1 MQVLLRGFVGRNK
14 ICLKYILVQPSARSF
29 CTGQRRLSLSTN
41 PRVVF
46 HTSSRRELTTSS
58 SKDSGTLCRAQ
69 KSWTRYSNNGISH
82 QRPSSF
88 QSKGQNIP
96 SSNRG
101 YAKNGSSFANDG
113 VRVRFAPSPTG
124 HMHLGG
130 LRTAL
135 YNFLFARSNGGQFLV
150 SQNLGLG
157 LCFCHLTAFSSGES
171 RGHRPGT
178 ACSRCCKG
186 P

>member
-14 ICLKYILVQPSARSF
+14 ICLKYILVRPSAFSARTLCS
-29 CTGQRRLSLSTN
+29 GQRRLSSFTK
-41 PRVVF
+41 PRFVF
-46 HTSSRRELTTSS
+46 HTSSRREFTTSS
-58 SKDSGTLCRAQ
+58 VKNSSLCQAQ
-69 KSWTRYSNNGISH
+69 KGWTRCPNTGISH
-82 QRPSSF
+82 QRSPSF

-101 YAKNGSSFANDG
+101 YAKDGSPFGNNG

-150 SQNLGLG
+150 S
-157 LCFCHLTAFSSGES
+157 
-171 RGHRPGT
+171 
-178 ACSRCCKG
+178 
-186 P
+186 

>member
-14 ICLKYILVQPSARSF
+14 TCLKYMLVKPSARSF
-29 CTGQRRLSLSTN
+29 CTVQRRLSFSTN

-46 HTSSRRELTTSS
+46 HTSSRREFATS
-58 SKDSGTLCRAQ
+58 SKDSGTQCRAQ
-69 KSWTRYSNNGISH
+69 KSWTRYPNNGISH

-96 SSNRG
+96 SSNIG
-101 YAKNGSSFANDG
+101 YAKDGSSFDNDG

-150 SQNLGLG
+150 SQ
-157 LCFCHLTAFSSGES
+157 
-171 RGHRPGT
+171 
-178 ACSRCCKG
+178 K
-186 P
+186 